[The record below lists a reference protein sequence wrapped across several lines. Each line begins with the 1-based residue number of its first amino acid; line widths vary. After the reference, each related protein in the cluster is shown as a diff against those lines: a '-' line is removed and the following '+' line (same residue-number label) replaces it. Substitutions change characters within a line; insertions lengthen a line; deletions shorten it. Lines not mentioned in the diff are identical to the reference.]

1 MSVDPGKQRK
11 VLVVHGVRLGEDSDI
26 DNHKTV
32 QTAMED
38 RLDGLPLDFE
48 CSLFSYENMNNA
60 ALKKFTRLSQLLDK
74 ALASKVPVLG
84 LLKPTENLTDL
95 IGDVV
100 VNLKDGETAKAIRAE
115 LKSQL
120 EQYYSDGHHVTVVAH
135 SLGSIYALDVLN
147 ELIKETAYFHRDDR
161 STWPVQGLVTIGS
174 PIGIPMFRKCRST
187 MAKLGDGA
195 NFMRWSNIWDGGDPI
210 VTGSIFGKPA
220 HYPHVAEH
228 YRNNAADF
236 GWYIKDTSIDS
247 GRAWLMAHI
256 SYWNTPAVIDEVIR
270 LVTT

>member
-11 VLVVHGVRLGEDSDI
+11 VLIVHGVRLGDDSDI
-26 DNHKTV
+26 DNHETV
-32 QTAMED
+32 TAAIDD
-38 RLDGLPLDFE
+38 RLDGLPLDYE

-60 ALKKFTRLSQLLDK
+60 AQNKFARLSKLLDK
-74 ALASKVPVLG
+74 ALISKVPILG
-84 LLKPTENLTDL
+84 LLKPSENLTDI

-100 VNLKDGETAKAIRAE
+100 VNLKDGKTAKAIRAA
-115 LKSQL
+115 LRAQL
-120 EQYYSDGHHVTVVAH
+120 EQYYSDGHHVTVIAH
-135 SLGSIYALDVLN
+135 SLGSIYALDTIN
-147 ELIKETAYFHRDDR
+147 ELIQDDAYYHRDDR

-174 PIGIPMFRKCRST
+174 PIGIPMFRKNRSK
-187 MAKLGDGA
+187 MMGLGAGSG
-195 NFMRWSNIWDGGDPI
+195 FMRWMNIWDGGDPV

-228 YRNNAADF
+228 YRNNADDF

-256 SYWNTPAVIDEVIR
+256 SYWKNPAVIDEVIR
-270 LVTT
+270 LATT